1 MLIAAVA
8 GKILTSSFR
17 RDTICEW
24 S

>member
-8 GKILTSSFR
+8 GKILTGSFR